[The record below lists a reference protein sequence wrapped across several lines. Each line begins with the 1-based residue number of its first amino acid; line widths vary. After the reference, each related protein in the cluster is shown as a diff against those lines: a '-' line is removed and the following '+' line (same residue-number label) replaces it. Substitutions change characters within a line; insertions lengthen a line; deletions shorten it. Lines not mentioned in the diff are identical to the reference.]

1 MNTLLPNLL
10 LLDADW
16 KLFGLKFYDN
26 DFLELITRFIFNTLV
41 AIVIIYYIY
50 YKHQKKSE
58 YTFTFFVFNV
68 LIFFMCYLMSSA
80 KISLGF
86 AFGLF
91 AVFSVLRYRTNPIPI
106 KEMTYLFIVIA
117 VSVINAVTTK
127 KVSYVEI
134 LTTNF
139 IIIFISYFVE
149 TIWYKRELKQIT
161 VEYEKIE
168 NIHVSKQKT
177 LMKELQERTG
187 LDIQW
192 FEVVSAD
199 YLRDSAKIRVFYR
212 NQS

>member
-1 MNTLLPNLL
+1 MNTVLLNQLFL
-10 LLDADW
+10 EADW
-16 KLFGLKFYDN
+16 KLFGLKFYDS
-26 DFLELITRFIFNTLV
+26 DFLELITRFAFNTIV
-41 AIVIIYYIY
+41 AVIIIYYIY

-117 VSVINAVTTK
+117 ISVINAVTTK

-149 TIWYKRELKQIT
+149 TIWYKRELKQI
-161 VEYEKIE
+161 VIEYEKVE
-168 NIHVSKQKT
+168 NIHVIKEKT
-177 LMKELQERTG
+177 LMKDLQERTG

-192 FEVVSAD
+192 FEVISAD
-199 YLRDSAKIRVFYR
+199 YLKDSAKIRVFYR
-212 NQS
+212 DQS